1 MPKAWTCFSRHEKI
15 AGAQEVWHEGMQ
27 RRLPS
32 TLAEAGIINAQ
43 HRTAGPAEEFDI
55 VQVRGEVPRRPR
67 TKQDNRGLILGLLR
81 GHCLPYR
88 PEPKAMQELAL
99 GVGESYLVGTQAEI
113 RWHLIA
119 ISIGQQDEGVEEA
132 MQHRSNNA

>member
-1 MPKAWTCFSRHEKI
+1 MLLAAQKI
-15 AGAQEVWHEGMQ
+15 AGAQEIWHKGIQ

-32 TLAEAGIINAQ
+32 TLAEAGIIDTQ
-43 HRTAGPAEEFDI
+43 HRTAGPAEEFNI

-67 TKQDNRGLILGLLR
+67 AKQDNRGLILGYLR

-88 PEPKAMQELAL
+88 LEPKAMQELAL
-99 GVGESYLVGTQAEI
+99 GDGESDFVGTQAKI

-119 ISIGQQDEGVEEA
+119 VAIRQQDEGVEEA
-132 MQHRSNNA
+132 MQHRRNNA

>member
-1 MPKAWTCFSRHEKI
+1 MPKAVDVLLATQKI

-27 RRLPS
+27 RRLAS
-32 TLAEAGIINAQ
+32 TLAEAGIIDTQ

-67 TKQDNRGLILGLLR
+67 TKQDNRGLILGHLR

-99 GVGESYLVGTQAEI
+99 GVGESYLVGMQAEI

-119 ISIGQQDEGVEEA
+119 IPIRQQDEGVEEA